1 MILNE
6 KPTLLCLSG
15 LPASGKSTYAER
27 WLAEDPE
34 RRFRINW
41 DDLRLQMFGSNWKWN
56 RDGEKLMQEQSREQ
70 AAAAIV
76 LGKSVIIDNTNLTEG
91 ARAKWQKLASD
102 FGASYVQ
109 HEIDTPVAEC
119 VRRDRQREKRV
130 GRAVIE
136 RMALF
141 HGFIDWNEL
150 PPKWSPSKGE
160 PDIVIV
166 DIDGT
171 LSEPGGRL
179 RHVKGTYTCKPDCKA
194 TELQRC
200 KGHCQA
206 CGAKFT
212 PRWDLFHAEVD
223 KDAPKP
229 RIAKLVKCLSL
240 HYWIIIVSGRS
251 PEHGCGIKTEDWLE
265 QHLGIPYLHLFM
277 RQSGDYKPD
286 YEHKKEILD
295 LLPKHRIAFCL
306 DDRQQVVDMW
316 RENGLTCLQVANGDF

>member
-171 LSEPGGRL
+171 LSDPTHRL
-179 RHVKGTYTCKPDCKA
+179 HHVRCCGDCENPKQCKTRK
-194 TELQRC
+194 
-200 KGHCQA
+200 
-206 CGAKFT
+206 

-229 RIAKLVKCLSL
+229 RIVELVKWLAI

-316 RENGLTCLQVANGDF
+316 RENGLTRLQVANGDF